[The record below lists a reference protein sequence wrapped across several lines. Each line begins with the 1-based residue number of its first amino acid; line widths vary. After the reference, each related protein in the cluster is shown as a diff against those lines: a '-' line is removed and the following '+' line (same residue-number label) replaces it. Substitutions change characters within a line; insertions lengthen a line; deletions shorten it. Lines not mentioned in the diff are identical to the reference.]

1 MRIVVCVK
9 HVPSGRWRLDP
20 ASMRVDRSG
29 PGELNRPD
37 KNAVEE
43 AVRIKERTAGSE
55 VVAVSMGPAAAVESL
70 RTVLALGADR
80 AVLVS
85 DEALEGSDLLATAR
99 VLAAVLAGEGPDLVL
114 FGQQSE
120 DGVGGVLLPAVAER
134 LGRPFASQASA
145 LTVSDAG
152 DQIRVTRQTESG
164 DEDIEVPLPA
174 LVSVGDAINE
184 PRYTSL
190 KGVMAAKRKPL
201 QTVAVGDLDLAA
213 DQVGQAGARTAVL
226 AAGPPPTRGDC
237 ARVDDESAAAEAIVA
252 FLADRQLV

>member
-20 ASMRVDRSG
+20 ASMTLDRTG
-29 PGELNRPD
+29 PGELNRSD

-43 AVRIKERTAGSE
+43 ALRVKERTADAE
-55 VVAVSMGPAAAVESL
+55 VVGLSMGPAQAVESL

-85 DEALEGSDLLATAR
+85 DEAAAGSDLLGTAR
-99 VLAAVLAGEGPDLVL
+99 VLAAVLERENPDLVL

-120 DGVGGVLLPAVAER
+120 DGVGGVLMAAVAD
-134 LGRPFASQASA
+134 LMQRPFVSQASQ
-145 LTVSDAG
+145 LDVG
-152 DQIRVTRQTESG
+152 EKVHVTRQTESG
-164 DEDIEVPLPA
+164 DEVIEVPLPA
-174 LVSVGDAINE
+174 LVSVGDSINE

-201 QTVAVGDLDLAA
+201 ETVALSDLGVDVDRSGGGRRPYRGVGH
-213 DQVGQAGARTAVL
+213 GRPSRPG
-226 AAGPPPTRGDC
+226 
-237 ARVDDESAAAEAIVA
+237 
-252 FLADRQLV
+252 